1 MAVWEKSGAK
11 QKAGAA
17 KCVRYTL
24 PLSDRILYMNN

>member
-17 KCVRYTL
+17 KCVRHTL
-24 PLSDRILYMNN
+24 PSPDLILYMNN